1 MSVVVVGSLNMDL
14 VARVARLPGPGETVL
29 GDDVARIPGGKG
41 ANQAVAAARLG
52 ASVAMIGAVGTDD
65 MGDALLGVLASEG
78 IDASGVARVADRPS
92 GVALVAV
99 DEAGE
104 NQIVVA
110 AGANATVTPEHVRAH
125 EALIAGASVVLVQL
139 EIPLPAVHAALELAR
154 ASGVRT
160 VLDPAP
166 AQPLPDSLLQ
176 LVDIAKPNESEAELL
191 TGIPTR
197 DADGAHDAAAALADR
212 TGGVVVVT
220 RGAHGAC
227 WVGPDG
233 RGDVGRYPVIA
244 VDATAAGDAF
254 SGALAAALA
263 AGDDLPE
270 ALELASAAGALA
282 TTVAGASASLPRRA
296 AVDEL
301 RAGRAR

>member
-1 MSVVVVGSLNMDL
+1 
-14 VARVARLPGPGETVL
+14 
-29 GDDVARIPGGKG
+29 
-41 ANQAVAAARLG
+41 
-52 ASVAMIGAVGTDD
+52 
-65 MGDALLGVLASEG
+65 
-78 IDASGVARVADRPS
+78 
-92 GVALVAV
+92 
-99 DEAGE
+99 
-104 NQIVVA
+104 
-110 AGANATVTPEHVRAH
+110 
-125 EALIAGASVVLVQL
+125 
-139 EIPLPAVHAALELAR
+139 
-154 ASGVRT
+154 
-160 VLDPAP
+160 
-166 AQPLPDSLLQ
+166 
-176 LVDIAKPNESEAELL
+176 KPNESEAELL

-296 AVDEL
+296 A
-301 RAGRAR
+301 